1 MRNSGHGG
9 SVNSDLIDN
18 TLLQIFTLLLYST
31 ICPKT
36 VTACFSSQQLL
47 LFEFIRKYYDEHSRG
62 RGVGGSTSYA
72 KRQYLLTCKVS
83 RYCILALHD
92 RARLW
97 VWSRLAEMTGW
108 GVMNGNIIELPFP
121 QFLLKARR
129 RLHWIL
135 NNNARLILTFWPIF
149 RFPMSNHVVEL
160 IIKINVTTFKC
171 L

>member
-1 MRNSGHGG
+1 MRNSGYEG

-18 TLLQIFTLLLYST
+18 TLLHISILLLYST

-36 VTACFSSQQLL
+36 VTACFLSQQLL
-47 LFEFIRKYYDEHSRG
+47 LFEFIRKYYYEHSRG
-62 RGVGGSTSYA
+62 RGWVATPAMLCKA

-83 RYCILALHD
+83 RYCLLALHD

-97 VWSRLAEMTGW
+97 VWSRLAEMTGC
-108 GVMNGNIIELPFP
+108 GVMNGNINELPFP
-121 QFLLKARR
+121 QFLLKARW

-160 IIKINVTTFKC
+160 II
-171 L
+171 